1 MLKHSLR
8 PLALALSAALLLLH
22 SGACSS
28 GQGRTT
34 KDIEVDLPPNRL
46 PEALAEIRK
55 GEAALNRG
63 DLSAARQHFVAAT
76 QISPD
81 TPAVAWN
88 NLGWLHLQ
96 ENEYLEALSKFQ
108 TAAQLAP
115 LDPVPQTNVGN
126 TYHEAGYERQALDA
140 YLVALE
146 REPNHLD
153 AIRGAFRS
161 SRRLNLMDEDALAR
175 LNHALLIET
184 DEQWRFIMQQ
194 EKIRVENQLDEDNGL
209 G

>member
-1 MLKHSLR
+1 MPKYALQ
-8 PLALALSAALLLLH
+8 PLALALSLAMLVMH
-22 SGACSS
+22 SGGCSS
-28 GQGRTT
+28 NQARTT

-55 GEAALNRG
+55 GEAALDRG
-63 DLSAARQHFVAAT
+63 DLRAARQHFTVAT

-161 SRRLNLMDEDALAR
+161 SKRLNLMDEDALAR
-175 LNHALLIET
+175 VNHALLIET
-184 DEQWRFIMQQ
+184 DEQWRFIMRQ
-194 EKIRVENQLDEDNGL
+194 EKIRIGGHLDEDEDL